1 MFTLDDNHIV
11 KQEAPLDFYD
21 VFKEK
26 SVLFKDIFNSTN
38 EKLHQQM
45 QRYKGLDH
53 PFEVG
58 ERQLLIDN
66 NEFEL
71 KVETD
76 MPHMVIYTFNEPQI
90 GIVISIFINLI
101 LDLLWK
107 LKISLMISTCM
118 VRSAVYFRSTYALS
132 F

>member
-1 MFTLDDNHIV
+1 
-11 KQEAPLDFYD
+11 
-21 VFKEK
+21 
-26 SVLFKDIFNSTN
+26 
-38 EKLHQQM
+38 M

-76 MPHMVIYTFNEPQI
+76 MPHMVIYTFNEPQNWDSDFNI
-90 GIVISIFINLI
+90 YKSHSGFTVETQNLPNDINMYGEKAQSILEAHTPYLSKTSYQINE
-101 LDLLWK
+101 K
-107 LKISLMISTCM
+107 
-118 VRSAVYFRSTYALS
+118 
-132 F
+132 

>member
-1 MFTLDDNHIV
+1 MMYL
-11 KQEAPLDFYD
+11 K
-21 VFKEK
+21 K

-76 MPHMVIYTFNEPQI
+76 MPHMVIYTFNEPQNWDSDFNI
-90 GIVISIFINLI
+90 YKSHSGFTVETQNLPNDINMYGEKAQSILEAHTPYLSKTSYQINE
-101 LDLLWK
+101 K
-107 LKISLMISTCM
+107 
-118 VRSAVYFRSTYALS
+118 
-132 F
+132 

>member
-76 MPHMVIYTFNEPQI
+76 MPHMVIYTFNEPQNWDSDFNI
-90 GIVISIFINLI
+90 YKSHSGFTVETQNL
-101 LDLLWK
+101 
-107 LKISLMISTCM
+107 LMISTCM
-118 VRSAVYFRSTYALS
+118 VRKRSL